1 MTLDE
6 LIERLTDLRDVEGI
20 PGHMEVRIAQQPG
33 YPLLGDLEAITTVV
47 ESEADGD
54 GTEATVYLASGN
66 AKDYG
71 SRSMWDDD
79 IQYPDD
85 SEDEDEDGD
94 Y

>member
-20 PGHMEVRIAQQPG
+20 PGHMEVRIAQQPN
-33 YPLLGDLEAITTVV
+33 YPLLGNLEAVTTVV
-47 ESEADGD
+47 ESQDGD
-54 GTEATVYLASGN
+54 SEATVYLASGD

-71 SRSMWDDD
+71 FRSLWDDD
-79 IQYPDD
+79 IQYQDD
-85 SEDEDEDGD
+85 DNDEDED